1 MSKTQKIIF
10 ICLAIIAFVATGTY
24 LLRGYLHKPTVDT
37 VDTLQAYIE
46 HRKASADSNENK
58 AKESDGKYK
67 TGLSGFNNP
76 ADSVERESVWAK
88 YHSALPKDANGKIT
102 P

>member
-24 LLRGYLHKPTVDT
+24 LLRGYLHKPTIDT
-37 VDTLQAYIE
+37 VDTLQAYID
-46 HRKASADSNENK
+46 HRKSSADSNENK
-58 AKESDGKYK
+58 AKESYGEYK

-76 ADSVERESVWAK
+76 ADSVERENVWSK
-88 YHSALPKDANGKIT
+88 YGNALRKDTNGKTT